1 MRTTSTLIATVLLLI
16 GYTIVDAT
24 TVEKVV
30 DRRLEGKL
38 LVLANGMV
46 FKVEMLLLDP
56 LPITDVIVFA
66 KKVGK
71 TDAILV
77 KLLID
82 NEAHDATQLK

>member
-1 MRTTSTLIATVLLLI
+1 MI